1 LSVSCIRSFIYTDTS
16 ILLIQLKEW
25 SDGSNAG
32 LKAPVSKVCL
42 LSMQEV
48 ARDELL
54 KALLMFRSDAKT
66 RDYHQDNFCNYEK
79 WLKTQLM
86 SNLPNN

>member
-1 LSVSCIRSFIYTDTS
+1 
-16 ILLIQLKEW
+16 
-25 SDGSNAG
+25 
-32 LKAPVSKVCL
+32 
-42 LSMQEV
+42 MQEV

-54 KALLMFRSDAKT
+54 KALLIFRSDVKT

>member
-1 LSVSCIRSFIYTDTS
+1 
-16 ILLIQLKEW
+16 
-25 SDGSNAG
+25 
-32 LKAPVSKVCL
+32 
-42 LSMQEV
+42 MQEV